1 MNINLQIERII
12 LDDIDIPR
20 SQRYRLQAAL
30 ETELSRLLNENNLP
44 SQLQNGGTISSLNA
58 TVNLTK
64 EITPEQMGT
73 QIAQSVYKGMTSQ
86 AAP

>member
-20 SQRYRLQAAL
+20 SQLYRLQAAL

-44 SQLQNGGTISSLNA
+44 SHLQNGGNISSLPT
-58 TVNLTK
+58 TVNITK
-64 EITPEQMGT
+64 DITPEQIGV
-73 QIAQSVYKGMTSQ
+73 QIAQSVFRGIMK
-86 AAP
+86 